1 MRSLLTMLVATVCVL
16 VVASGSVFGQASVR
30 DLSPTHTAA
39 LETYLSKN
47 KQNTFRSESVVDD
60 DYLRYMRESLGAK
73 FVPNYVVGDFNGDRV
88 RDFAVLLN
96 RTGAPTN
103 LPTSP
108 NSSKEHFPDHP
119 LTLVVFNGIKGG
131 KFRVAF
137 TQNLD
142 GPKAAFIS
150 MTTARR
156 KRLYYGVFETDSDI
170 FTLVPS
176 GRGYV
181 KK

>member
-1 MRSLLTMLVATVCVL
+1 MNKLGIVCVL

-30 DLSPTHTAA
+30 DLSPTHAAA
-39 LETYLSKN
+39 LETYLSQN
-47 KQNTFRSESVVDD
+47 KTNTFRAESILDD
-60 DYLRYMRESLGAK
+60 DYLKYMRESLGAK
-73 FVPNYVVGDFNGDRV
+73 LTPNYVVGDFNGDRIK
-88 RDFAVLLN
+88 DFAVLLN
-96 RTGAPTN
+96 RAGTPTN

-108 NSSKEHFPDHP
+108 SSSKEHFPDHP
-119 LTLVVFNGIKGG
+119 LTLVVFNGMKGG
-131 KFRVAF
+131 RFRVAF
-137 TQNLD
+137 TRNLD

-156 KRLYYGVFETDSDI
+156 KRLYYGVFETDSDM

-181 KK
+181 AR